1 MFSYIIFALV
11 GSLVA
16 AAIDLSAVED
26 LPTPSLVAGQ
36 VAFATKT
43 TKQPTQIALL
53 CQSGLYRQGFWSSTA
68 HPAHAHERPSPPAPA
83 AL

>member
-53 CQSGLYRQGFWSSTA
+53 CHSGLQAGVLELS
-68 HPAHAHERPSPPAPA
+68 RPPRPCP
-83 AL
+83 

>member
-11 GSLVA
+11 DSLVA

-53 CQSGLYRQGFWSSTA
+53 CQSGLQTGVLELS
-68 HPAHAHERPSPPAPA
+68 RPPRPGP
-83 AL
+83 

>member
-1 MFSYIIFALV
+1 MFSYAYIIFALV

-43 TKQPTQIALL
+43 KQPTQIALL
-53 CQSGLYRQGFWSSTA
+53 CHSGLQAGVLELS
-68 HPAHAHERPSPPAPA
+68 RPPRPGP
-83 AL
+83 

>member
-11 GSLVA
+11 DSLVA

-36 VAFATKT
+36 VAKT

-53 CQSGLYRQGFWSSTA
+53 CQSGLQAGVL
-68 HPAHAHERPSPPAPA
+68 ERSRPPRPGP
-83 AL
+83 

>member
-11 GSLVA
+11 DSLVA

-53 CQSGLYRQGFWSSTA
+53 CHSGLQQGFWSLAA
-68 HPAHAHERPSPPAPA
+68 HPAQAHERPSPPAPA

>member
-11 GSLVA
+11 GSLV

-53 CQSGLYRQGFWSSTA
+53 CHSGLQAGVLELS
-68 HPAHAHERPSPPAPA
+68 RPPRPGP
-83 AL
+83 

>member
-53 CQSGLYRQGFWSSTA
+53 CHSGLQAGVLELS
-68 HPAHAHERPSPPAPA
+68 RPPRPGP
-83 AL
+83 

>member
-26 LPTPSLVAGQ
+26 LLRTCPHLPTPSLVRGQ

-53 CQSGLYRQGFWSSTA
+53 CQSGL
-68 HPAHAHERPSPPAPA
+68 HAGVLELSRPPRPGP
-83 AL
+83 

>member
-11 GSLVA
+11 DSVA
-16 AAIDLSAVED
+16 AAIDLSAVV
-26 LPTPSLVAGQ
+26 PTPSLVAGQ

-53 CQSGLYRQGFWSSTA
+53 CHSGLQV
-68 HPAHAHERPSPPAPA
+68 
-83 AL
+83 

>member
-1 MFSYIIFALV
+1 MFSYVIFALV
-11 GSLVA
+11 DSLVA

-26 LPTPSLVAGQ
+26 LPTPSLVTGQ

-53 CQSGLYRQGFWSSTA
+53 CESGLCFARVVYKAGVLELS
-68 HPAHAHERPSPPAPA
+68 RPPRPGP
-83 AL
+83 

>member
-11 GSLVA
+11 DSVA
-16 AAIDLSAVED
+16 AAIDLSAVV
-26 LPTPSLVAGQ
+26 PTPSLVAGQ

-53 CQSGLYRQGFWSSTA
+53 CQSGLQAGVLEFSC
-68 HPAHAHERPSPPAPA
+68 PARPGP
-83 AL
+83 